1 MRVTLPSAIRGI
13 GLGAKSR
20 VITALLLLAPFLA
33 GAQGTASISM
43 YDNYGRNWL
52 CGATGV
58 TMASTAAACT
68 SSVLNGAVTTS
79 AAASAVNGVLRAT
92 SVVDA
97 QFATTSPNATL
108 GSMVTITAGARWDD
122 RAYLTPSLNAPLNA
136 PAATSLSITFGATG
150 STSAIRTQ
158 GSDPSGGTSAYG
170 QFSAAS
176 QSYLDIP
183 VGQTISSGSPPG
195 YPDLVMNSDFV
206 FSMALNGNATSPFYY
221 QFYTFVLAS
230 RQASDL
236 DVMVGS
242 AVADFSHTAIP
253 LFYQV
258 LDAQGDDI
266 TSLYDVHFVN
276 GMTFGG
282 PGGSDTVPEPSSMAL
297 LGTGLVALVPTAR
310 RRRKR

>member
-1 MRVTLPSAIRGI
+1 MRVTLPSAIRGTR
-13 GLGAKSR
+13 LGAKPR

-52 CGATGV
+52 CDATGV
-58 TMASTAAACT
+58 TMASTAASCT
-68 SSVLNGAVTTS
+68 SSVVNGGATTS
-79 AAASAVNGVLRAT
+79 AAASALNGVLRAT
-92 SVVDA
+92 SAADA
-97 QFATTSPNATL
+97 QFAATPRDATF
-108 GSMVTITAGARWDD
+108 GSSVTVTAGARWDD
-122 RAYLTPSLNAPLNA
+122 RAYATPNASAPPATRLN
-136 PAATSLSITFGATG
+136 ITFGVTG

-158 GSDPSGGTSAYG
+158 GAALNSDGISAYG
-170 QFSAAS
+170 QFSATS
-176 QSYLDIP
+176 QSYLDTP
-183 VGQTISSGSPPG
+183 VGQTINSGSNPG
-195 YPDLVMNSDFV
+195 YPDLVMNSNFV
-206 FSMALNGNATSPFYY
+206 FSMALNGGVTSPFYY
-221 QFYTFVLAS
+221 QFYTFVNAA
-230 RQASDL
+230 RFPYDP
-236 DVMVGS
+236 DVLVGS

-282 PGGSDTVPEPSSMAL
+282 PGGPDTVPEPSSMAL
-297 LGTGLVALVPTAR
+297 LGTGLVVLVPIAR